1 MRIATLSSVA
11 ALLLSGCVHGPTAQL
26 SDFKKRADAKDWTTI
41 ESQTIDA
48 SCSAANKSSAECV
61 QLAQI
66 QGFACLTLARGEA
79 ASQAACPPATDTARR
94 RLQCAAINF
103 DTARI
108 GKQLPSDQL
117 DEITQNR
124 ARALYCHATTL
135 SRADGLPEAQEAGR
149 ELSTLAPNPGRDQ
162 LAASAALYEAN
173 TNQVASVDR
182 CSAARTAVKLADR
195 GLQTSPSRDLQQ
207 GLAATREHAT
217 SVAGSL
223 SNCSVP

>member
-48 SCSAANKSSAECV
+48 SCSAANKSSAECA
-61 QLAQI
+61 QLAEI

-79 ASQAACPPATDTARR
+79 ASQAACPPATDTARH
-94 RLQCAAINF
+94 RLQCAAIKF

-108 GKQLPSDQL
+108 GKQLPSNQL

-149 ELSTLAPNPGRDQ
+149 ELSTLAPN
-162 LAASAALYEAN
+162 AALYEAN
-173 TNQVASVDR
+173 TKQVASVDR

-195 GLQTSPSRDLQQ
+195 GLQTGPSSDLQQ